1 MGFCRAG
8 DFIRGELNA
17 CRQLAQ
23 SMSMPQHVA
32 ELNGLTNEESGG
44 LLLYAE
50 AIHSMPQ
57 PSQHHL
63 RQGGAVCKTKQKP
76 DGTGGHADAVGG
88 LANQQPRRTESVK
101 P

>member
-1 MGFCRAG
+1 M
-8 DFIRGELNA
+8 
-17 CRQLAQ
+17 
-23 SMSMPQHVA
+23 
-32 ELNGLTNEESGG
+32 G

-88 LANQQPRRTESVK
+88 ACESATSAYRVG
-101 P
+101 

>member
-1 MGFCRAG
+1 
-8 DFIRGELNA
+8 
-17 CRQLAQ
+17 
-23 SMSMPQHVA
+23 VV
-32 ELNGLTNEESGG
+32 G

-76 DGTGGHADAVGG
+76 DGTGGHDDAVGG
-88 LANQQPRRTESVK
+88 LRISNLGVPSRLNHNKK
-101 P
+101 PA